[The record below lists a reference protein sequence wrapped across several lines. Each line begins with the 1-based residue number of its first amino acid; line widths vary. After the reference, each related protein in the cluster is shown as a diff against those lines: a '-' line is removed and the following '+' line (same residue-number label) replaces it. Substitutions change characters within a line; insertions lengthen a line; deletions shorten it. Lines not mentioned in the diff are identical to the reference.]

1 MIKADR
7 ILFPCDLSDNSLK
20 VLPYVMSMAEKYSSR
35 IFLLYVDE
43 LHEWG
48 GHFIPHPSLD
58 RLRDQALEVAGQAMN
73 KMCEE
78 KLKGCPRFEKRI
90 VSGDAATEILNFIKS
105 ERIDLVIMG
114 THGRKGMEHTIFGS
128 VAENVVKR
136 SPVPVLVVNPHT
148 VGQSD
153 T

>member
-1 MIKADR
+1 MLKVDR
-7 ILFPCDLSDNSLK
+7 ILFPCDLTENSLK
-20 VLPYVMSMAEKYSSR
+20 VLPHVLTMADKYGSK

-58 RLRDQALEVAGQAMN
+58 ALRDQALDVAGKLMN

-78 KLKGCPRFEKRI
+78 KLQGCPHFEKRLI
-90 VSGDAATEILNFIKS
+90 SGDAATEILKFIES

-148 VGQSD
+148 VGQND
-153 T
+153 

>member
-7 ILFPCDLSDNSLK
+7 ILFPCDLTDNSLK
-20 VLPYVMSMAEKYSSR
+20 VLPYVMSMAEKYGSR

-58 RLRDQALEVAGQAMN
+58 RLRNQALEAAGEAMN

-78 KLKGCPRFEKRI
+78 KLKGCPHFEKRV
-90 VSGDAATEILNFIKS
+90 VSGYAATEILKFIKR
-105 ERIDLVIMG
+105 EHIDLVIIG
-114 THGRKGMEHTIFGS
+114 THGRKGMEHAIFGS
-128 VAENVVKR
+128 VAENVVKK
-136 SPVPVLVVNPHT
+136 SPVPVLVVNPYT
-148 VGQSD
+148 LSQSE
-153 T
+153 